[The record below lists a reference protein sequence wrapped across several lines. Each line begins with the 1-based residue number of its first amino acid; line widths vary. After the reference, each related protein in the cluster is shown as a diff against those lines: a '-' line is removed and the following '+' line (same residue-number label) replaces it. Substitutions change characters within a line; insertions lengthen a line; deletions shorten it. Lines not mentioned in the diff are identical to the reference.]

1 MAARP
6 ALLRNLGLKIVA
18 LVIALMVWFV
28 LSAERRER
36 ISERSYRI
44 ALSVVN
50 IPAGTIIASPVPGA
64 VDIRVRGPFTALRQ
78 VDADKLEAV
87 IDLQGSSKGERIY
100 RLAPEDINITPD
112 VEVIAIVPGEVRI
125 VLDSVS
131 EKILPIVANVTGSPA
146 AGFAVSDVSVEPRTA
161 RVTGPSGALAKL
173 TSVTTDPISL
183 ADRSTSFS
191 MPATVLADVP
201 GVRIREGQVV
211 TVSLRLAPVGAPA
224 TPSPAPAASRPRGR

>member
-6 ALLRNLGLKIVA
+6 AIFRNLGLKIVA
-18 LVIALMVWFV
+18 LVIALMAWFV

-87 IDLQGSSKGERIY
+87 IDLQGSSKGERMY
-100 RLAPEDINITPD
+100 RLAPEDINITSD
-112 VEVIAIVPGEVRI
+112 VEVIAIAPSEVRI
-125 VLDSVS
+125 VLDAVS

-146 AGFAVSDVSVEPRTA
+146 PGYAVGDVSVEPKTA
-161 RVTGPSGALAKL
+161 RVTGPSGALSKMSA
-173 TSVTTDPISL
+173 VTTDPISL
-183 ADRSTSFS
+183 AERSTSFTI
-191 MPATVLADVP
+191 PATVLADVP
-201 GVRIREGQVV
+201 GVRIREGQIV
-211 TVSLRLAPVGAPA
+211 TVSVRLSAEAAPS
-224 TPSPAPAASRPRGR
+224 PSPAPAAPRPRGR

>member
-6 ALLRNLGLKIVA
+6 ALFRNLCSKILA

-50 IPAGTIIASPVPGA
+50 IPTGTIIASPVPGA

-78 VDADKLEAV
+78 VDPDKLEAV
-87 IDLQGSSKGERIY
+87 IDLQGSSRGERVY

-112 VEVIAIVPGEVRI
+112 VEVISISPGEVRI
-125 VLDSVS
+125 FLDSVS
-131 EKILPIVANVTGSPA
+131 DKVLPIVANVTGNPA
-146 AGFAVSDVSVEPRTA
+146 PGAEVVDVTIEPRTA
-161 RVTGPSGALAKL
+161 RVSGPSGAIAKMS
-173 TSVTTDPISL
+173 SVTTDPISI
-183 ADRSTSFS
+183 ADRSSSFS
-191 MPATVLADVP
+191 LPATVLADVP
-201 GVRIREGQVV
+201 GVRVREGQVV
-211 TVSLRLAPVGAPA
+211 TVSVRMRLSSTPTPTPA
-224 TPSPAPAASRPRGR
+224 SARPRPQ